1 MTGFKVNMSPLVN
14 SSINMGN
21 AYRGIGQQLGGA
33 IQNAGEMYAQKQ
45 QQEQDL
51 LLQQQSQ
58 QQQQGAQA
66 ALNDLSSRAMQ
77 GDPEAFQQLMTQS
90 PQDAQKVAQYLQ
102 QQQQGQ
108 NAQDDRFTSKMA
120 QETAGFV
127 EQLHLAPVEQQEA
140 MFNAAVGD
148 DRYDIDEEDRAH
160 FMDPNARKALVSQV
174 KGEDYSNTFF
184 GGGENDFDVQ
194 SSKILEDGSIVAISN
209 AGVRQVTSPTGEI
222 ITGEAAKEAVKNS
235 NKLSHQ
241 RKVELKRLDQTIKK
255 SQLDD
260 SLLNDQ
266 QKGIQRSNIQ
276 RLSTLSNTSSGRE
289 SAIKKATK
297 FKGALSSGE
306 ALSGAGRKAA
316 TYVPGVFTSQ
326 GQFDEE
332 FNAFSEV
339 AARQQLKASGETR
352 PTDADVQ
359 GMKQAM
365 FGIGRDEKVNVQLLE
380 DFIADQIKQNEEL
393 DQLIGAGHSG
403 DLSNFTYLPGVDDQ
417 PKSNDETRAA
427 VNQDNQALQWAQ
439 ANPNDPRAAQIM
451 QKLQGN
457 Q

>member
-1 MTGFKVNMSPLVN
+1 MTGFRVDMSPLVN
-14 SSINMGN
+14 SSANMGN
-21 AYRGIGQQLGGA
+21 AYRGIGQSLGGA
-33 IQNAGEMYAQKQ
+33 LQTAGNAYARSQ
-45 QQEQDL
+45 QQEQEQQQ
-51 LLQQQSQ
+51 LLQQQS
-58 QQQQGAQA
+58 AQS
-66 ALNDLSSRAMQ
+66 ALNDLKGRAMQ

-90 PQDAQKVAQYLQ
+90 PPDAQEVAQYLQ
-102 QQQQGQ
+102 QKMTFDQGQ
-108 NAQDDRFTSKMA
+108 TDRSAAEMDATTRSANQNTIKKIYAIQNLDPEFQDEAYEELIKDKTDSFDASDLKLLADRKNLRA
-120 QETAGFV
+120 
-127 EQLHLAPVEQQEA
+127 EA
-140 MFNAAVGD
+140 VYYF
-148 DRYDIDEEDRAH
+148 
-160 FMDPNARKALVSQV
+160 
-174 KGEDYSNTFF
+174 GEDEANAMF
-184 GGGENDFDVQ
+184 GGGDGKGFDVQ

-209 AGVRQVTSPTGEI
+209 KGVRQVTSPTGEV
-222 ITGEAAKEAVKNS
+222 ITGEEAKEAVKNS

-255 SQLDD
+255 TQLDD

-297 FKGALSSGE
+297 FKQALSSGE

-393 DQLIGAGHSG
+393 DQLILAGHSG
-403 DLSNFTYLPGVDDQ
+403 DLSNFTYLPGASKDSGGDVSDL
-417 PKSNDETRAA
+417 SDEDLF
-427 VNQDNQALQWAQ
+427 N
-439 ANPNDPRAAQIM
+439 
-451 QKLQGN
+451 
-457 Q
+457 

>member
-1 MTGFKVNMSPLVN
+1 MAGFQVDMSPLVN
-14 SSINMGN
+14 SSVNMGN
-21 AYRGIGQQLGGA
+21 SYRGIGQQLGGA
-33 IQNAGEMYAQKQ
+33 IQNAGAMYAQNQ
-45 QQEQDL
+45 QQEQ
-51 LLQQQSQ
+51 QQTAQS
-58 QQQQGAQA
+58 G
-66 ALNDLSSRAMQ
+66 LNDLASRAMQ
-77 GDPEAFQQLMTQS
+77 GDTEAFQQLMTQS

-108 NAQDDRFTSKMA
+108 NVQDDRFTSKMA

-127 EQLHLAPVEQQEA
+127 EQLHLAPAEQQEA

-184 GGGENDFDVQ
+184 GGGEKNFDVQ

-297 FKGALSSGE
+297 FKVALSSGE

-365 FGIGRDEKVNVQLLE
+365 FGIGRDEKVNVQLLG
-380 DFIADQIKQNEEL
+380 DFISDQIKQNEEL
-393 DQLIGAGHSG
+393 DQLIGAGRSG
-403 DLSNFTYLPGVDDQ
+403 DLSNFTYLPGAEAPTEQ
-417 PKSNDETRAA
+417 APQAA
-427 VNQDNQALQWAQ
+427 QTQAPQAALQMLQ
-439 ANPNDPRAAQIM
+439 QNPAMREQFKAKYGYLPEGM
-451 QKLQGN
+451 
-457 Q
+457 